1 MSAGKAIYGIL
12 STAAGV
18 TALVSTRIY
27 PDMATQKAAY
37 PFLVYAVTNTQP
49 SDTKD
54 GVSGLDV
61 VEFALMVYANSYA
74 SANDIAEAARTALD
88 RTTGTHNG
96 VSVQSIRFQD
106 QRSAEIDLDKHVFI
120 IEQAYSARIER

>member
-1 MSAGKAIYGIL
+1 MTGKAIYSIL
-12 STAAGV
+12 TGASAV

-37 PFLVYAVTNTQP
+37 PFIVYAITGTQP

-61 VEFALMVYANSYA
+61 VEVAVMCYATTYT
-74 SANDIAEAARTALD
+74 SAQDIAGAVRTALD
-88 RTTGTHNG
+88 RVTGSHGGLT
-96 VSVQSIRFQD
+96 VQSIRFLD
-106 QRSAEIDLDKHVFI
+106 QRSTEMETNKHVFVV
-120 IEQAYSARIER
+120 EQAYSARIAR